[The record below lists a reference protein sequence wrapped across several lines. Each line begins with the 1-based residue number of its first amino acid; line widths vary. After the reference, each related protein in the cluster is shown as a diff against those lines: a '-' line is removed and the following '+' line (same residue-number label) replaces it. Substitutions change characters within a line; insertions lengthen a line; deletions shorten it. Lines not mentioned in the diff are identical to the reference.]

1 MAHRI
6 LIVDDEGHIRE
17 VIRVALKKAGMDVIE
32 ARDGKEALLRYAA
45 DRPDLI
51 VLDIGMP
58 EFDGLDVCREI
69 RKVSDVPILFLS
81 ARDEEIDR
89 ILGLE
94 IGGDDYVT
102 KPFSPRELVARVNV
116 ILRRLTPRNGE
127 AKASLAALSQGGLLI
142 DPEQHVATFAGTPL
156 KLTAIEFGILR
167 AFLTRP
173 TSVFNREQLMRAAYQ
188 LNIQVSDRTI
198 DSHIRNI
205 RAKLAALACDN
216 VIETIHGV
224 GFKLGRCE
232 KEA

>member
-32 ARDGKEALLRYAA
+32 ARDGKEALNRFAA
-45 DRPDLI
+45 DKPDLI

-58 EFDGLDVCREI
+58 EFDGLDVCREV
-69 RKVSDVPILFLS
+69 RKTSDVPILFLS

-89 ILGLE
+89 VLGLE

-116 ILRRLTPRNGE
+116 ILRRLAPRNGE
-127 AKASLAALSQGGLLI
+127 AKAGAAALSQGGLLI
-142 DPEQHVATFAGTPL
+142 DPEQHVASFAGTPL

-205 RAKLAALACDN
+205 RAKLAAQNCEN

-232 KEA
+232 TEA

>member
-1 MAHRI
+1 MTHRI
-6 LIVDDEGHIRE
+6 LIVDDDLHIRE
-17 VIRVALKKAGMDVIE
+17 VIRVSLRKAGMTVVE
-32 ARDGKEALLRYAA
+32 ARDGKEALTRFAA

-51 VLDIGMP
+51 ILDIGMP
-58 EFDGLDVCREI
+58 EFDGLDVCREV
-69 RKVSDVPILFLS
+69 RKSSDVPILFLS

-89 ILGLE
+89 VLGLE

-116 ILRRLTPRNGE
+116 ILRRTTVRTLDARTN
-127 AKASLAALSQGGLLI
+127 AALSQGGLSV
-142 DPEQHVATFAGTPL
+142 DPEQHVAEFAGTPL
-156 KLTAIEFGILR
+156 RLTAIEFGILR

-173 TSVFNREQLMRAAYQ
+173 TVVFSRDQIMSAAYQ

-205 RAKLAALACDN
+205 RAKLAAVNCDN

-232 KEA
+232 PQA